1 MKKILFILLFP
12 FCISA
17 QTDTTFEASIS
28 GIVIKLT
35 DGQMRVL
42 VGDNLG
48 NHIATQIL
56 NMQAFTINNA
66 RQISGSDVLID
77 GTDTVRLLSNGEGWI
92 ISNAMG
98 RYFVNGN
105 IAMQINNATQ
115 AISFNVDPSNGNA
128 MAMSEQGGSSFFNY
142 ASNTETLTL
151 GTNGSGSSV
160 ILNSLIAANF
170 STYTATAT
178 LSSLNSFDEVDVS
191 AAGQTFTFPTGATGG
206 ALKYV
211 SNIDGVETI
220 TVAAPGGETVGGSTA
235 ILPGVTAMFQKRG
248 TVWRRL
254 Q

>member
-1 MKKILFILLFP
+1 MKKILFFLLFP
-12 FCISA
+12 ALLSA
-17 QTDTTFEASIS
+17 QSDTTFEASIA
-28 GIVIKLT
+28 GIVIKLS
-35 DGQMRVL
+35 DGQMRIL
-42 VGDNLG
+42 LGDNLG
-48 NHIATQIL
+48 NHNATMRLDMNLFSI
-56 NMQAFTINNA
+56 IDA
-66 RQISGSDVLID
+66 RNISGADVLID
-77 GTDTVRLLSNGEGWI
+77 GTDTVRLQSNGEGWI
-92 ISNAMG
+92 IGNAMG
-98 RYFVNGN
+98 RYIVNGN
-105 IAMQINNATQ
+105 IALQINNATQ
-115 AISFNVDPSNGNA
+115 GIAFNVDPSNGNA

-160 ILNSLIAANF
+160 ILNSLIAANY

-191 AAGQTFTFPTGATGG
+191 ASGQTFTFPTGATGG

-211 SNIDGVETI
+211 SNVDAVETI
-220 TVAAPGGETVGGSTA
+220 TVAAPGGETVGGSTS

>member
-1 MKKILFILLFP
+1 M
-12 FCISA
+12 
-17 QTDTTFEASIS
+17 EATR
-28 GIVIKLT
+28 LAPP
-35 DGQMRVL
+35 L
-42 VGDNLG
+42 VR
-48 NHIATQIL
+48 
-56 NMQAFTINNA
+56 QAFE
-66 RQISGSDVLID
+66 SGHTRLY
-77 GTDTVRLLSNGEGWI
+77 TD
-92 ISNAMG
+92 A
-98 RYFVNGN
+98 GN
-105 IAMQINNATQ
+105 IAYQINASTQ
-115 AISFNVDPSNGNA
+115 AQAFVVAPSDGNA

-160 ILNSLIAANF
+160 ILNSLIAANY

-206 ALKYV
+206 AIKYV
-211 SNIDGVETI
+211 SNIDAVETI
-220 TVAAPGGETVGGSTA
+220 TVAAPGGETVGGSTS